1 MLIFSKKRTVMK
13 KITFILCLLT
23 YVVNAQV
30 TGYNLGDA
38 VDDFTVTDTDGVEHN
53 LYTYLADGKYVYLDF
68 FFDTCVPCQTTT
80 PIFNEFHDKYG
91 CNSGDVVMISMNNG
105 SDSDAEVIAF
115 ENAFG
120 GPFNHAP
127 AVSADGGA
135 GAVDTDFG
143 ISAYPTYCLIAP
155 DTTLI
160 ESDIWPLTGVGTF
173 EATFPAGFNPPVL
186 SCSLGVTDAT
196 EALGFVVFPT
206 VSNGSEINIVL
217 NEDVDTDVNIYDSLG
232 RRVFFNSY
240 SEKNIQFSLNAAP
253 GSYFVTIASESS
265 AVTKTIIIK

>member
-1 MLIFSKKRTVMK
+1 MK
-13 KITFILCLLT
+13 KITFILCFLT

-30 TGYNLGDA
+30 NGYNVGDI
-38 VDDFTVTDTDGVEHN
+38 VDDFTVTDVEGVEHN
-53 LYTYLADGKYVYLDF
+53 LYTYLAAGKYVYLDF

-91 CNSGDVVMISMNNG
+91 CNEGDVVMISMNNG

-115 ENAFG
+115 ENLYG

-135 GAVDTDFG
+135 GAVDSDFA
-143 ISAYPTYCLIAP
+143 IAAYPTYCLIAP
-155 DTTLI
+155 DNTLL

-186 SCSLGVTDAT
+186 SCSLGLTDLNADL
-196 EALGFVVFPT
+196 EFAIYPT
-206 VSNGSEINIVL
+206 VSNGNEINIVL
-217 NEDVDTDVNIYDSLG
+217 NEQVETDINVYDVLG
-232 RRVFFNSY
+232 RRVFFNNY
-240 SEKNIQFSLNAAP
+240 SLKNIQFSLNDPA
-253 GSYFVTIASESS
+253 GYYFVTIASENST
-265 AVTKTIIIK
+265 ATKTIIIK